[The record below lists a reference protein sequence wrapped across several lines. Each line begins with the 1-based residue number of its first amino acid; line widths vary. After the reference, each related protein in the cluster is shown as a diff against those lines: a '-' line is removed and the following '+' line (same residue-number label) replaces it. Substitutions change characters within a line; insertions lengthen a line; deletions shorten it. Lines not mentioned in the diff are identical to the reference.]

1 MESESQSESD
11 SGTEERWCEGDRCL
25 APYSGDG
32 KLYEAR
38 IKTLILE
45 EQGKAVAVVTF
56 VGFDEET
63 VSVKRLQRIKCP
75 QSHKRSFV
83 FDDED
88 LEKPF
93 FHDRKPP
100 GPAVPCMLSEHGECI
115 PYTINRYLRDYQREG
130 VRFIYSHYVKG
141 RGCILGDDMGLGKTV
156 QVISFLAAV
165 LHKKGTR
172 EDIENNMPEFLRKK
186 KESRPIEAKKIFLI
200 VAPLSV
206 LYNWKDELDTWGYFR
221 GTILHGTKKEAEF
234 ARVKRGKCE
243 FALTTYETLRLCLS
257 DFNSIRW
264 SAVIVDEAHKIK
276 NPNSQITQAMK
287 ALKCNV
293 RVGLTGTILQ
303 NNMEELWCVMDWAIP
318 GCLGSLN
325 LFKAKFSDPVEHGQ
339 KHDVTKRNLAMGR
352 KAIRRLARK
361 LSRWFL
367 RRTKSLISCQLPKK
381 DDRVVYCSLTEF
393 QQAVYKAVLESEDVN
408 LLLRSCEPCSCNS
421 GLKRKSCCYK
431 KNKNGVPMRALYF
444 SYLMILRKVANHA
457 ALLQSNG
464 NTSKAQ
470 EVYVNQVCM
479 QVFNRFPDFVQQSK
493 HAAFETISD
502 PKYSGKMKVLHRLL
516 EHCRGNKD
524 KVLLFSLSTK
534 LLDVLEKYCMAEG
547 IEYRRLDGNTKSKE
561 RVKIVKEFNSTQDIN
576 ICLVSTMAGGLGLNF
591 VGANIVVLFDPTW
604 NPANDLQAIDR
615 AYRIGQCRDV
625 KVFRLI
631 SLGTVEEIIYLRQVY
646 KQQLQCAVV
655 GSENAKRYFE
665 AVQGSE
671 EHSGELFGIQ
681 NLFRMQTE
689 GSCLTKEILE
699 RDGRVESGIMT
710 AVTRMREQTPV
721 RGMETTTGPNGEPS
735 KENPEITE
743 KMSKA
748 SRIPKGILDFS
759 SDSEEDHGNKSKSRS
774 DKNRDRESSST
785 SPGQVTLLHCGF
797 SKLLDGNKDLG
808 ECNDSSGSSNMESS
822 ESQSSSDE
830 DMEAAPSV
838 ELGRSSNFL
847 PSVTQTSRQEQPQKQ
862 KLRKNCAL
870 SSKSEGDTELGN
882 KQKNCGT
889 SKKTLVAKATHCSS
903 EENDDVIPPSQVL
916 GAKRKMPAK
925 GESCSEIFLE
935 ETEDSEYGNV
945 TGQSSKW
952 HHLLAGKQTDRQTTA
967 TSFQS
972 KTGKAVYKSKMFC
985 KLRDY
990 GDESDESD
998 DIEIP
1003 KNTKLYTSKTKR
1015 LKQSV
1020 GSTSVTHSKKH
1031 QKHVHFRL
1039 QDKKSDDVRA
1049 DSQRIDNFSS
1059 SEDDVPTKKVRFSK
1073 NCRKRNWVPDRTSS
1087 KSQFASTE
1095 NNSSKAV
1102 KKSSVSEHKSSLNG
1116 KPKINQDEKFGS
1128 MDTYLD
1134 GVQEVAYAHSN
1145 QRIVGASKAE
1155 NRMSRSAMRD
1165 VFELKRFSQI
1175 PANLAVCSG
1184 ETLSEQTDVDLT
1196 PTKPTQVD
1204 SGNPKPLHQ
1213 AHPVTQTESRVH
1225 RVGRTTFFIGETPK
1239 AICRKQLT
1247 EIAAFFRMAS
1257 VEELAELV
1265 VRSTPESRQ
1274 TMLRDFYCSQHAELK
1289 DILTIKY
1296 SKPLTVFG
1304 KQKTGKNP
1312 NCASSDVKNISDTD
1326 LKSLRKGTR
1335 PRKLTYWE
1343 SEDSDTSE
1351 DSGSYLNKC
1360 KSISKAEVC
1369 VSQNPP
1375 FDNPSIESGNSASDS
1390 VKHKQKQRHS
1400 LSVTEPCR
1408 ERSKSEPNDDAEN
1421 ENSQKD
1427 VITELLGDTS
1437 ILDGIFNMKNRNS
1450 EPRKSSVSCHV
1461 KKAKSRPKDV
1471 WDILNE
1477 GNEECVN
1484 RLTDLSVV
1492 EGMCNGVNRV
1502 AAKTRREDQAQG
1514 SHLWKKNEK
1523 FLWKKYEDQETL
1535 TPGTSSVDSQI

>member
-1 MESESQSESD
+1 MESESQSDSD

-25 APYSGDG
+25 ALYSGDG

-38 IKTLILE
+38 IKTLVLE
-45 EQGKAVAVVTF
+45 EHGKAVAVVKF
-56 VGFDEET
+56 VGFDEEA
-63 VSVKRLQRIKCP
+63 VSVKKLQKIKCP
-75 QSHKRSFV
+75 QSHKRSFM

-130 VRFIYSHYVKG
+130 VKFIYSHYVKG

-172 EDIENNMPEFLRKK
+172 EDIENNMPEFLCKK

-234 ARVKRGKCE
+234 ARLKRGKCE

-257 DFNSIRW
+257 DFNSIKW

-303 NNMEELWCVMDWAIP
+303 NNTEELWCVMDWAIP

-325 LFKAKFSDPVEHGQ
+325 LFKEKFSVPIEHGQ
-339 KHDVTKRNLAMGR
+339 KHGVTKRNLAMGR

-361 LSRWFL
+361 LSCWFL

-393 QQAVYKAVLESEDVN
+393 QQAVYRAVLESEDVN
-408 LLLRSCEPCSCNS
+408 LLLHSCEPCSCNS
-421 GLKRKSCCYK
+421 GLQRKSCCYK
-431 KNKNGVPMRALYF
+431 KNKDGVPMRALYF

-457 ALLQSNG
+457 ALLQSKG

-479 QVFNRFPDFVQQSK
+479 QVFNKFPDFVQQSK

-516 EHCRGNKD
+516 EQCRGNKD

-534 LLDVLEKYCMAEG
+534 LLDVLEKYCIAEG

-671 EHSGELFGIQ
+671 MHSGELFGIQ

-689 GSCLTKEILE
+689 GSCLTREILE

-710 AVTRMREQTPV
+710 AVTRMREETPV

-748 SRIPKGILDFS
+748 SKVPKGILDFS
-759 SDSEEDHGNKSKSRS
+759 SDSEEDHGNKSKSR
-774 DKNRDRESSST
+774 DRDSSTT
-785 SPGQVTLLHCGF
+785 SPGPVTLLHCGF

-808 ECNDSSGSSNMESS
+808 ECSNISGSSNMGIS

-830 DMEAAPSV
+830 DMEAAPTI
-838 ELGRSSNFL
+838 ELRRSSNFL

-862 KLRKNCAL
+862 KLCKNCAL
-870 SSKSEGDTELGN
+870 SSESEGDTELGN
-882 KQKNCGT
+882 KPKNCGT
-889 SKKTLVAKATHCSS
+889 SKKTLVARETHCSS
-903 EENDDVIPPSQVL
+903 EESDDVILPSQVL
-916 GAKRKMPAK
+916 DAKRKIPAK
-925 GESCSEIFLE
+925 GESRSEILLE
-935 ETEDSEYGNV
+935 ETEDSEHGNV

-952 HHLLAGKQTDRQTTA
+952 HHLLAGKQTDRQTNS

-972 KTGKAVYKSKMFC
+972 KTGSVVYKSKMFC
-985 KLRDY
+985 KLGEY
-990 GDESDESD
+990 GDESD

-1015 LKQSV
+1015 LKKSV
-1020 GSTSVTHSKKH
+1020 GSTSMTLSKKH

-1039 QDKKSDDVRA
+1039 QENKTDDLRA
-1049 DSQRIDNFSS
+1049 ESQRIDNFSS
-1059 SEDDVPTKKVRFSK
+1059 SEDDVPTKKVCFSK
-1073 NCRKRNWVPDRTSS
+1073 NCRKRNRVPDRTSS
-1087 KSQFASTE
+1087 KSRFASTE
-1095 NNSSKAV
+1095 NHSSKAV
-1102 KKSSVSEHKSSLNG
+1102 KKSSVFEHKSSLNG
-1116 KPKINQDEKFGS
+1116 KPKINQNEKFGS

-1145 QRIVGASKAE
+1145 QCIIGSSKAE

-1165 VFELKRFSQI
+1165 VFELKRFSQA
-1175 PANLAVCSG
+1175 PANLVVSSG

-1196 PTKPTQVD
+1196 STKPTQVD
-1204 SGNPKPLHQ
+1204 SGNPKPLHL

-1225 RVGRTTFFIGETPK
+1225 RAGRTTFIIGETPK

-1247 EIAAFFRMAS
+1247 EIAAYFKMAS
-1257 VEELAELV
+1257 VEELADLV
-1265 VRSTPESRQ
+1265 FRSTTESRQ

-1289 DILTIKY
+1289 DILTVEY
-1296 SKPLTVFG
+1296 SKPLPEFG

-1312 NCASSDVKNISDTD
+1312 NCATLGSSDVKNISETD
-1326 LKSLRKGTR
+1326 LKSLRKGA
-1335 PRKLTYWE
+1335 RKLTYWE
-1343 SEDSDTSE
+1343 SEDPDTSE
-1351 DSGSYLNKC
+1351 DSGSSLNQC
-1360 KSISKAEVC
+1360 KSVSKGEEPVC
-1369 VSQNPP
+1369 VSQSLP
-1375 FDNPSIESGNSASDS
+1375 FDNPPIESGNSASDS
-1390 VKHKQKQRHS
+1390 VKQKQKQRHS

-1408 ERSKSEPNDDAEN
+1408 ERSKFGANNDAEN
-1421 ENSQKD
+1421 GNSEKD
-1427 VITELLGDTS
+1427 AITELLGDTS
-1437 ILDGIFNMKNRNS
+1437 ILDGIFNTKNRNS
-1450 EPRKSSVSCHV
+1450 EPRKSSVLCHV

-1477 GNEECVN
+1477 GNEASVN

-1492 EGMCNGVNRV
+1492 ERMCIGVNRV